1 MVPYD
6 YGMAMVFMWV
16 IKQQTKLVGA
26 MGAINVEKTLV
37 RYSQP

>member
-1 MVPYD
+1 MVYGTYD

-26 MGAINVEKTLV
+26 MGAINVEKLW
-37 RYSQP
+37 